1 MTLPAHTRKVAAL
14 LMEMARTQESRRP
27 GASRCS
33 ST

>member
-14 LMEMARTQESRRP
+14 LMEMARTQGKPTPR
-27 GASRCS
+27 ASRCS